1 VFQGTKN
8 YSEDPE
14 YRMEGG
20 EGYQLM
26 LLGKWKKQLEK
37 TKKFV
42 KELRGMTKE
51 KRRLESVT

>member
-1 VFQGTKN
+1 MFQGTKN

-14 YRMEGG
+14 HRREGG

-26 LLGKWKKQLEK
+26 PFREMEETAGKSEK
-37 TKKFV
+37 VCKGV
-42 KELRGMTKE
+42 RGMTKE